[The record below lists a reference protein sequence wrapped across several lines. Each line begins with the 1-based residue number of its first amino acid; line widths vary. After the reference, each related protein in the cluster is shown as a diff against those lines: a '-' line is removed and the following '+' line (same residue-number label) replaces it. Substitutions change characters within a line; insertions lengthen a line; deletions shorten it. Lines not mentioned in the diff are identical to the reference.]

1 MPEFETHK
9 VVKTKVVQLK
19 GDTYAVTFMYDDG
32 TEETAGVGSKETA
45 AWYARV
51 QKGETF
57 PVGIHPLL
65 LNAAKAEILREKTLG
80 RQRVTQAS
88 VR

>member
-1 MPEFETHK
+1 MPEYETHK
-9 VVKTKVVQLK
+9 VVKTQVLQLK
-19 GDTYAVTFMYDDG
+19 GDTYAVTFTYDDG

-45 AWYARV
+45 EWYAKV

-65 LNAAKAEILREKTLG
+65 LNAAKAEKHRKK
-80 RQRVTQAS
+80 S
-88 VR
+88 